1 MSEIANLTVK
11 ELGCVLLSMKP
22 FARESDQMYLW
33 NKFYKITMSVLKEK
47 YPDNQ
52 LLLDYLKDIVE
63 E

>member
-1 MSEIANLTVK
+1 MSDTANLTVK

-33 NKFYKITMSVLKEK
+33 NKFYRITVSVLKEK
-47 YPDNQ
+47 YPGNQ
-52 LLLDYLKDIVE
+52 DILDYLKEIVE